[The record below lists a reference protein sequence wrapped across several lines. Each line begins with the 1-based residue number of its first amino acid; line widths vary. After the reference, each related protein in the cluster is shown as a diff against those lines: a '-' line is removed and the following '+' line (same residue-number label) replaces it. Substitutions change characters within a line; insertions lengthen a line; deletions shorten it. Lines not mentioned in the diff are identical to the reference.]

1 MSRAKICIYFQT
13 KCHKGDFETWISYAA
28 VESSERLDEG
38 MILMRKQQNCAFCC
52 RSHAEANMCQCYE
65 IYDRASLD
73 KCKRLSGF

>member
-1 MSRAKICIYFQT
+1 MSLAKICIYFQT
-13 KCHKGDFETWISYAA
+13 KCHKGDFETWITCGMVVSP
-28 VESSERLDEG
+28 ERFIECAPL
-38 MILMRKQQNCAFCC
+38 LRKQQNCAFCC